1 VGGQLKLNICS
12 LLFLPLLPPPLPEPY
27 CALCSELRN
36 EADLCGEPLCE
47 GMTLFAEGDILR
59 YPKVAFMGGFS
70 GVTADD
76 DCHAINNPLRSSG
89 RSGARG
95 ARKAV
100 KAQIMKAP
108 TLGEPKSQSAYSGS
122 SGNEDD
128 PVFYVGQGDIYSGTF
143 WVTNKLK
150 KLPFRTGQW
159 QLVFASSNQYETK
172 YHPPEKCYIA
182 KDGAI
187 ALAFFPSDKD
197 YKGEEVSEAA

>member
-1 VGGQLKLNICS
+1 
-12 LLFLPLLPPPLPEPY
+12 
-27 CALCSELRN
+27 
-36 EADLCGEPLCE
+36 
-47 GMTLFAEGDILR
+47 MTLFAEGDILR

-70 GVTADD
+70 GVTADE
-76 DCHAINNPLRSSG
+76 DCVAINNPLRSSG
-89 RSGARG
+89 RTGARG

-100 KAQIMKAP
+100 KAEIAKAP
-108 TLGEPKSQSAYSGS
+108 KLEEPKSQSAYTGSPGS
-122 SGNEDD
+122 SEDD

-159 QLVFASSNQYETK
+159 QLVFASSNKYDTQ

-187 ALAFFPSDKD
+187 ALAFFPSDKN
-197 YKGEEVSEAA
+197 YQGEEVTEAA